1 MYKGIFDSHAHYDD
15 ERFDEDRD
23 ELLLRLNNDGVV
35 GIINCGT
42 TAESSRFSVK
52 LAEKYP
58 FIYAACGIHPND
70 ADKIKSGDFAIVT
83 DLMKNKKVVAV
94 GEIGLDYHYDIV
106 PRDVQINL
114 FEKQLNAAQYLDKPV
129 IVHNR
134 DSHNDILKL
143 VKKYKPR
150 GVLHCYSGSAEM
162 AKEILKLDMYLGFGG
177 AVTFKKAKKAIEV
190 IKITPIERILLETD
204 CPYMTP
210 EPFRGKRNDSSYILY
225 TAQKIAEIK
234 NIPVQDV
241 IRITA
246 KNTKDLFEI

>member
-1 MYKGIFDSHAHYDD
+1 
-15 ERFDEDRD
+15 
-23 ELLLRLNNDGVV
+23 
-35 GIINCGT
+35 
-42 TAESSRFSVK
+42 
-52 LAEKYP
+52 
-58 FIYAACGIHPND
+58 
-70 ADKIKSGDFAIVT
+70 
-83 DLMKNKKVVAV
+83 
-94 GEIGLDYHYDIV
+94 
-106 PRDVQINL
+106 
-114 FEKQLNAAQYLDKPV
+114 
-129 IVHNR
+129 
-134 DSHNDILKL
+134 
-143 VKKYKPR
+143 
-150 GVLHCYSGSAEM
+150 M